1 MMDQYTP
8 QWRFSRIRTGRN
20 RLRRRRPSTSF
31 DRKDWRRNP
40 DRHIV
45 RRSFVDA
52 EIVQTSDIQ
61 PKICT
66 SVVLLKRICTS
77 VVLVATFEVMNP
89 LATDNSIPSLSIP

>member
-1 MMDQYTP
+1 MTNQYTP
-8 QWRFSRIRTGRN
+8 QWRFSRIRTGGDRP
-20 RLRRRRPSTSF
+20 LRSTA
-31 DRKDWRRNP
+31 KIGGACLTV
-40 DRHIV
+40 HIV